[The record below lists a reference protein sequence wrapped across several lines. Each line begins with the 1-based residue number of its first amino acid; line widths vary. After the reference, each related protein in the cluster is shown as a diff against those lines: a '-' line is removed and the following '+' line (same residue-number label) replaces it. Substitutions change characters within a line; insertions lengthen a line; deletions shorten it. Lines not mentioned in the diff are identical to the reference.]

1 MPGRKY
7 LAPNAS
13 KPRYGFNGKE
23 NDNEVKGEG
32 NQQDYGMRIYDPRL
46 VRFLSVDPLT
56 KKYPELTPYQ
66 FASNTPISAVDLDG
80 LEATISVEKNTYFV
94 TLKNINFRFV
104 QRKSIEYFTQS
115 TKDFPRHDFSINT
128 QMFDYKSSIDYFWAT
143 TPQPYN
149 DYTPQGQN
157 VAHGQVVSG
166 RSADKTFNFAHN
178 KDGSWS
184 TGYGDVPK
192 DAKFGVGGGTPIVI
206 NGLNFGSENVF
217 VDNAPENVKKIGVK
231 GWVDPADWKYLK
243 QKSNGVYAGQNDATV
258 GKTILGFNSKT
269 NEFII
274 VSQQNGKEGFTLD
287 QIRNRLVGQGYNNVL
302 AFDGS
307 TSSTLVEN
315 GKALVSPDK
324 RKNSTIPS
332 GLNLSVPDK

>member
-1 MPGRKY
+1 
-7 LAPNAS
+7 
-13 KPRYGFNGKE
+13 
-23 NDNEVKGEG
+23 
-32 NQQDYGMRIYDPRL
+32 
-46 VRFLSVDPLT
+46 
-56 KKYPELTPYQ
+56 
-66 FASNTPISAVDLDG
+66 
-80 LEATISVEKNTYFV
+80 
-94 TLKNINFRFV
+94 
-104 QRKSIEYFTQS
+104 
-115 TKDFPRHDFSINT
+115 
-128 QMFDYKSSIDYFWAT
+128 MFDYKISVDYFGAK
-143 TPQPYN
+143 TPQPYS

-157 VAHGQVVSG
+157 VAHGAVVSG
-166 RSADKTFNFAHN
+166 RSADKTFHIAHN

-192 DAKFGVGGGTPIVI
+192 DATFGVGGGTPMVI

-217 VDNAPENVKKIGVK
+217 TDDAPDRVKKIGAK

-269 NEFII
+269 HEWII
-274 VSQQNGKEGFTLD
+274 VSQENGKEGFTLD
-287 QIRNRLVGQGYNNVL
+287 QIRDRLVGQGCNNVL

-315 GKALVSPDK
+315 GKTLVSPDQ